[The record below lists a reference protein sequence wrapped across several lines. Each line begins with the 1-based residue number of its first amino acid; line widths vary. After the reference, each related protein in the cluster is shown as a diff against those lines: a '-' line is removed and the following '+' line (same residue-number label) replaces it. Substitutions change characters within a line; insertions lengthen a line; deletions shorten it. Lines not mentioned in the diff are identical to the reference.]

1 MLTFWKACRYVE
13 TEGLSDLDSPFTP
26 TWGISSV
33 HCRVSRLCHTLSV
46 IFRCS
51 LPRSFTL
58 SFCSPLLPY
67 MLEVASIKSSYA
79 AILLCPHEDRN
90 PWSGKSK
97 VIGHRRHFPIC
108 SERHVLSP
116 YLNLKT
122 GASVFRE
129 FISLPI
135 NQWASV
141 VNVIQWLPSFDRF
154 PPHCHSFCLT
164 LSLLNTTV
172 L

>member
-13 TEGLSDLDSPFTP
+13 TEGLSDLDSPFTL
-26 TWGISSV
+26 TSGISSV
-33 HCRVSRLCHTLSV
+33 HCRVFRICHTLSV
-46 IFRCS
+46 SFQCS
-51 LPRSFTL
+51 PPRSSTL

-67 MLEVASIKSSYA
+67 MLEVASIKRPYA
-79 AILLCPHEDRN
+79 ANLLCPHEERI

-97 VIGHRRHFPIC
+97 VIGHRRHFPI
-108 SERHVLSP
+108 SSGRHVLSP

-122 GASVFRE
+122 GASTFRE

-135 NQWASV
+135 NQWAYA
-141 VNVIQWLPSFDRF
+141 VNVIQWLPSFDRL
-154 PPHCHSFCLT
+154 PPQCHSFCLT